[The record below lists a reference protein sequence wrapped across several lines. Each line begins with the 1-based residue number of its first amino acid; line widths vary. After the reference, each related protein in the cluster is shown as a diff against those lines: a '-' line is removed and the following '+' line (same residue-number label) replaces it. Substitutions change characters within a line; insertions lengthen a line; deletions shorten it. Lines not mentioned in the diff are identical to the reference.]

1 MSFSVK
7 KNSAFQLFFH
17 LSNNCVTILIRPE
30 VAASDIRI
38 YLNQMIDVRLK
49 CECML
54 VLFII
59 LTARVNGQMIRLV
72 LRAEG
77 GRILPIL
84 EKRSVTPPN
93 FILEQQTVSHM
104 KAEVFS

>member
-1 MSFSVK
+1 MKRMHECIYQIEK
-7 KNSAFQLFFH
+7 KKRHFTNP
-17 LSNNCVTILIRPE
+17 LIRPE

-49 CECML
+49 RECML

-72 LRAEG
+72 LRAESKLG
-77 GRILPIL
+77 CL
-84 EKRSVTPPN
+84 K
-93 FILEQQTVSHM
+93 
-104 KAEVFS
+104 

>member
-1 MSFSVK
+1 MV
-7 KNSAFQLFFH
+7 
-17 LSNNCVTILIRPE
+17 LIRTE

-49 CECML
+49 RECML

-72 LRAEG
+72 LRAESKLG
-77 GRILPIL
+77 CL
-84 EKRSVTPPN
+84 K
-93 FILEQQTVSHM
+93 
-104 KAEVFS
+104 

>member
-1 MSFSVK
+1 MCTTFLIISALFSSV
-7 KNSAFQLFFH
+7 
-17 LSNNCVTILIRPE
+17 IRPE

-49 CECML
+49 RECML

-72 LRAEG
+72 LCY
-77 GRILPIL
+77 
-84 EKRSVTPPN
+84 
-93 FILEQQTVSHM
+93 
-104 KAEVFS
+104 